1 MTKSNYDEFGIC
13 TDPIKVLAVEE
24 EIYVRYAKAEIVMK
38 QLQDL
43 IEKYG
48 DSDLDL
54 SDDGIPYLVFR
65 AYRMETPEET
75 KIRYNE
81 HRARV
86 LEDRARVLEDSR
98 RKYEQLK
105 KMFEGRE

>member
-1 MTKSNYDEFGIC
+1 
-13 TDPIKVLAVEE
+13 
-24 EIYVRYAKAEIVMK
+24 MK
-38 QLQDL
+38 KLQDL

-75 KIRYNE
+75 RIRYSE
-81 HRARV
+81 H
-86 LEDRARVLEDSR
+86 RARVLEDSR